1 MSGFHRE
8 FKLDLPANRYKM
20 PTKSWA
26 RGHRMNTT
34 GLILQQLSPEKT
46 RHIKNPMLGSRS
58 MRKRSLGVLG
68 EAEGA
73 QVNFSMFQCLVPGLS
88 MLSLK
93 VRTLLSPAGVTLPGT
108 VEAHTSALFSPRSRR
123 DD

>member
-1 MSGFHRE
+1 MSGFHSE

-20 PTKSWA
+20 PTKSRA

-34 GLILQQLSPEKT
+34 GLLLQQLSPEKT

-58 MRKRSLGVLG
+58 MRKRGLGVLG

-73 QVNFSMFQCLVPGLS
+73 EMNFSMLQCLGAWSPHVVPEGQDAAVPSRCHPARYSRGAYLS
-88 MLSLK
+88 FVFSSK
-93 VRTLLSPAGVTLPGT
+93 QVR
-108 VEAHTSALFSPRSRR
+108 
-123 DD
+123 